1 MHTEGQVKDVSFRL
15 GWMSSQPEDQRKNRF
30 QKMDDAP
37 VSAGQRG
44 GVSPLPGSCCVHY
57 CMSVDPCVAMPSLV

>member
-1 MHTEGQVKDVSFRL
+1 MVTEGQVKDVSFRL

-37 VSAGQRG
+37 LSAGQRG
-44 GVSPLPGSCCVHY
+44 GAGSALCQDPVVSITV
-57 CMSVDPCVAMPSLV
+57 